1 MADRIK
7 DIVVGVVLALL
18 AYLKPI
24 EGELSSLMIVFTLN
38 FIFGYLSGMI
48 AKGEN
53 FELKKAVV
61 CIGHATVFFVLC
73 AAVYAIGRFKG
84 QMEGSVQCV
93 SFISY
98 LVLWFYGCN
107 ILKNLKQIFKKG
119 TPSLVCSEF
128 PLLSHALQIYRE
140 DSIFV
145 RLSKLH
151 RKGGKD
157 MMLAIIMVAAII
169 VSIIVFGCIIQRNDY
184 SEEEK

>member
-7 DIVVGVVLALL
+7 DIIVGVVLAIL

-24 EGELSSLMIVFTLN
+24 EGELLSLMIVFVLN
-38 FIFGYLSGMI
+38 FVFGYLSGMI

-73 AAVYAIGRFKG
+73 AAIYVIGRLKG

-119 TPSLVCSEF
+119 TPPWYVVSFLYYLMRFKFIEKI
-128 PLLSHALQIYRE
+128 PYLS
-140 DSIFV
+140 
-145 RLSKLH
+145 
-151 RKGGKD
+151 
-157 MMLAIIMVAAII
+157 
-169 VSIIVFGCIIQRNDY
+169 DY
-184 SEEEK
+184 LNYEEKEGKV

>member
-73 AAVYAIGRFKG
+73 AAVYVIGRFKG

-107 ILKNLKQIFKKG
+107 ILKNLKLIFKKG
-119 TPSLVCSEF
+119 TPPWYVVSFLYYLMRFRFIDKIPYLSEY
-128 PLLSHALQIYRE
+128 LNYAE
-140 DSIFV
+140 
-145 RLSKLH
+145 K
-151 RKGGKD
+151 
-157 MMLAIIMVAAII
+157 
-169 VSIIVFGCIIQRNDY
+169 
-184 SEEEK
+184 EE

>member
-73 AAVYAIGRFKG
+73 AAVYVIGRFKG

-107 ILKNLKQIFKKG
+107 ILKNLKLIFKKG
-119 TPSLVCSEF
+119 TPPWYVVSFLYYLMRFRFIDKIPYLSEY
-128 PLLSHALQIYRE
+128 LNYAE
-140 DSIFV
+140 
-145 RLSKLH
+145 
-151 RKGGKD
+151 
-157 MMLAIIMVAAII
+157 
-169 VSIIVFGCIIQRNDY
+169 N
-184 SEEEK
+184 EE

>member
-1 MADRIK
+1 MADKVK
-7 DIVVGVVLALL
+7 DIIIGVVLAIL

-24 EGELSSLMIVFTLN
+24 EGELSSLMIVFVLN

-84 QMEGSVQCV
+84 QMTGSVQCV

-107 ILKNLKQIFKKG
+107 ILKNLKLIFRKD
-119 TPSLVCSEF
+119 TP
-128 PLLSHALQIYRE
+128 PWY
-140 DSIFV
+140 
-145 RLSKLH
+145 
-151 RKGGKD
+151 
-157 MMLAIIMVAAII
+157 I
-169 VSIIVFGCIIQRNDY
+169 VSFLYYLMRFKFIEKIPYLTAYFNY
-184 SEEEK
+184 AEKEEKV

>member
-1 MADRIK
+1 MADKIK
-7 DIVVGVVLALL
+7 DIIIGVVLAIL

-24 EGELSSLMIVFTLN
+24 EGELSSLMIVFVLN

-84 QMEGSVQCV
+84 QMTGSVQCV

-107 ILKNLKQIFKKG
+107 ILKNLKLIFRKD
-119 TPSLVCSEF
+119 TPPWYV
-128 PLLSHALQIYRE
+128 
-140 DSIFV
+140 
-145 RLSKLH
+145 
-151 RKGGKD
+151 
-157 MMLAIIMVAAII
+157 
-169 VSIIVFGCIIQRNDY
+169 VSFLYYLMRFKFIEKIPYLTAYFNY
-184 SEEEK
+184 AEKEEKV

>member
-1 MADRIK
+1 MAGRIK
-7 DIVVGVVLALL
+7 DIIVGVVLAIL

-24 EGELSSLMIVFTLN
+24 EGELSSLMIVFVLN
-38 FIFGYLSGMI
+38 FVFGYLSGMI

-73 AAVYAIGRFKG
+73 AAIYVIGRLKG

-119 TPSLVCSEF
+119 TPPWYVVSFLYYLMRFKFIEKI
-128 PLLSHALQIYRE
+128 PYLS
-140 DSIFV
+140 
-145 RLSKLH
+145 
-151 RKGGKD
+151 
-157 MMLAIIMVAAII
+157 
-169 VSIIVFGCIIQRNDY
+169 DY
-184 SEEEK
+184 LNYEEKEGKV

>member
-7 DIVVGVVLALL
+7 DIIVGVVLAIL

-24 EGELSSLMIVFTLN
+24 EGELSSLMIVFVLN
-38 FIFGYLSGMI
+38 FVFGYLSGMI

-73 AAVYAIGRFKG
+73 AAIYVIGRLKG

-119 TPSLVCSEF
+119 TPPWYVVSFLYYLMRFKFIEKI
-128 PLLSHALQIYRE
+128 PYLS
-140 DSIFV
+140 
-145 RLSKLH
+145 
-151 RKGGKD
+151 
-157 MMLAIIMVAAII
+157 
-169 VSIIVFGCIIQRNDY
+169 DY
-184 SEEEK
+184 LNYEEKDGKV

>member
-7 DIVVGVVLALL
+7 DIIVGVVLAIL

-24 EGELSSLMIVFTLN
+24 EGELSSLMIVFVLN
-38 FIFGYLSGMI
+38 FVFGYLSGMI

-73 AAVYAIGRFKG
+73 AAIYVIGRLKG

-119 TPSLVCSEF
+119 TPPWYVVSFLYYLMRFKFIEKI
-128 PLLSHALQIYRE
+128 PYLS
-140 DSIFV
+140 
-145 RLSKLH
+145 
-151 RKGGKD
+151 
-157 MMLAIIMVAAII
+157 
-169 VSIIVFGCIIQRNDY
+169 DY
-184 SEEEK
+184 LNYEEKEGKI

>member
-1 MADRIK
+1 MADKVK
-7 DIVVGVVLALL
+7 DIIIGIVLAIL

-24 EGELSSLMIVFTLN
+24 EGELSSLMIVFVLN

-84 QMEGSVQCV
+84 QMTGSVQCV

-107 ILKNLKQIFKKG
+107 ILKNLKLIFRKD
-119 TPSLVCSEF
+119 TPPWYV
-128 PLLSHALQIYRE
+128 
-140 DSIFV
+140 
-145 RLSKLH
+145 
-151 RKGGKD
+151 
-157 MMLAIIMVAAII
+157 
-169 VSIIVFGCIIQRNDY
+169 VSFLYYLMRFKFIEKIPYLTAYFNY
-184 SEEEK
+184 AEKEEKV

>member
-7 DIVVGVVLALL
+7 DIIVGVVLAIL

-24 EGELSSLMIVFTLN
+24 EGELSSLMIVFVLN
-38 FIFGYLSGMI
+38 FVFGYLSGMI

-73 AAVYAIGRFKG
+73 AAIYVIGRLKG

-107 ILKNLKQIFKKG
+107 ILKNLKLIFKKG
-119 TPSLVCSEF
+119 TPPWYVVSFLYYLMRFRFIDKIPYLSEY
-128 PLLSHALQIYRE
+128 LNYAE
-140 DSIFV
+140 
-145 RLSKLH
+145 K
-151 RKGGKD
+151 
-157 MMLAIIMVAAII
+157 
-169 VSIIVFGCIIQRNDY
+169 
-184 SEEEK
+184 EEKV

>member
-1 MADRIK
+1 MIKYFVVYLQRYCLIINSYSMADRIK

-119 TPSLVCSEF
+119 TPPWYVVSFLYYLMRFKFIEKI
-128 PLLSHALQIYRE
+128 PYLS
-140 DSIFV
+140 
-145 RLSKLH
+145 
-151 RKGGKD
+151 
-157 MMLAIIMVAAII
+157 
-169 VSIIVFGCIIQRNDY
+169 DY
-184 SEEEK
+184 LNYTEKEEKI

>member
-7 DIVVGVVLALL
+7 DIIVGIVLAIL

-24 EGELSSLMIVFTLN
+24 EGELSSLMIVFVLN
-38 FIFGYLSGMI
+38 FVFGYLSGMI

-73 AAVYAIGRFKG
+73 AAIYVIGRLKG

-107 ILKNLKQIFKKG
+107 ILKNLKQIFRKG
-119 TPSLVCSEF
+119 TPPWYVVSFLYYLMRFKFIEKI
-128 PLLSHALQIYRE
+128 PYLSDYLNYE
-140 DSIFV
+140 E
-145 RLSKLH
+145 
-151 RKGGKD
+151 KGGK
-157 MMLAIIMVAAII
+157 V
-169 VSIIVFGCIIQRNDY
+169 
-184 SEEEK
+184 

>member
-61 CIGHATVFFVLC
+61 
-73 AAVYAIGRFKG
+73 
-84 QMEGSVQCV
+84 
-93 SFISY
+93 
-98 LVLWFYGCN
+98 
-107 ILKNLKQIFKKG
+107 
-119 TPSLVCSEF
+119 
-128 PLLSHALQIYRE
+128 
-140 DSIFV
+140 
-145 RLSKLH
+145 
-151 RKGGKD
+151 
-157 MMLAIIMVAAII
+157 
-169 VSIIVFGCIIQRNDY
+169 
-184 SEEEK
+184 

>member
-61 CIGHATVFFVLC
+61 CIGHATVFFV
-73 AAVYAIGRFKG
+73 F
-84 QMEGSVQCV
+84 VQQYMQ
-93 SFISY
+93 SGDSKDK
-98 LVLWFYGCN
+98 WKARSN
-107 ILKNLKQIFKKG
+107 A
-119 TPSLVCSEF
+119 F
-128 PLLSHALQIYRE
+128 PLSRT
-140 DSIFV
+140 
-145 RLSKLH
+145 
-151 RKGGKD
+151 
-157 MMLAIIMVAAII
+157 
-169 VSIIVFGCIIQRNDY
+169 
-184 SEEEK
+184 

>member
-1 MADRIK
+1 MVDKLRDVI
-7 DIVVGVVLALL
+7 IGVFFAIL

-24 EGELSSLMIVFTLN
+24 EGELSSLMIVFALN

-73 AAVYAIGRFKG
+73 AAVYAIGRLKG
-84 QMEGSVQCV
+84 RMEGSVQCV

-107 ILKNLKQIFKKG
+107 ILKNLKQIFKKD
-119 TPSLVCSEF
+119 TPPWYVVSFIYYLMRFKFIEKI
-128 PLLSHALQIYRE
+128 PYLS
-140 DSIFV
+140 
-145 RLSKLH
+145 
-151 RKGGKD
+151 
-157 MMLAIIMVAAII
+157 
-169 VSIIVFGCIIQRNDY
+169 DY
-184 SEEEK
+184 LNYVEKEEK

>member
-7 DIVVGVVLALL
+7 DIIVGVVLAIL

-24 EGELSSLMIVFTLN
+24 EGELSSLMIVFVLN
-38 FIFGYLSGMI
+38 FVFGYLSGMI

-73 AAVYAIGRFKG
+73 AAIYVIGRLKG

-119 TPSLVCSEF
+119 TPPWYVVSFLYYLMRFKFIEKI
-128 PLLSHALQIYRE
+128 PYLS
-140 DSIFV
+140 
-145 RLSKLH
+145 
-151 RKGGKD
+151 
-157 MMLAIIMVAAII
+157 
-169 VSIIVFGCIIQRNDY
+169 DY
-184 SEEEK
+184 LNYEEKEGKV

>member
-1 MADRIK
+1 MIKYFVVYLQRYCLIINSYSMADRIK

-107 ILKNLKQIFKKG
+107 ILKNLKQIFRKG
-119 TPSLVCSEF
+119 TPPWYVVSFLYYLMRFKFIEKI
-128 PLLSHALQIYRE
+128 PYLS
-140 DSIFV
+140 
-145 RLSKLH
+145 
-151 RKGGKD
+151 
-157 MMLAIIMVAAII
+157 
-169 VSIIVFGCIIQRNDY
+169 DY
-184 SEEEK
+184 LNYTEKEEKI

>member
-1 MADRIK
+1 MADKVK
-7 DIVVGVVLALL
+7 DIIIGVVLAIL

-24 EGELSSLMIVFTLN
+24 EGELSSLMIVFVLN

-84 QMEGSVQCV
+84 QMTGSVQCV

-107 ILKNLKQIFKKG
+107 ILKNLKLIFRKD
-119 TPSLVCSEF
+119 TPPWYV
-128 PLLSHALQIYRE
+128 
-140 DSIFV
+140 
-145 RLSKLH
+145 
-151 RKGGKD
+151 
-157 MMLAIIMVAAII
+157 
-169 VSIIVFGCIIQRNDY
+169 VSFLYYLMRFKFIEKIPYLTAYFNY
-184 SEEEK
+184 AEKEEKV

>member
-84 QMEGSVQCV
+84 QDGRLCSMR
-93 SFISY
+93 FLY
-98 LVLWFYGCN
+98 LVFSSVVLWM
-107 ILKNLKQIFKKG
+107 Q
-119 TPSLVCSEF
+119 
-128 PLLSHALQIYRE
+128 
-140 DSIFV
+140 
-145 RLSKLH
+145 
-151 RKGGKD
+151 
-157 MMLAIIMVAAII
+157 
-169 VSIIVFGCIIQRNDY
+169 Y
-184 SEEEK
+184 S

>member
-7 DIVVGVVLALL
+7 DIIVGVVLAIL

-24 EGELSSLMIVFTLN
+24 EGELSSLMIVFVLN
-38 FIFGYLSGMI
+38 FVFGYLSGMI

-73 AAVYAIGRFKG
+73 AAIYVIGRLKG

-119 TPSLVCSEF
+119 TPPWYVVSFLYYLMRFKFIEKI
-128 PLLSHALQIYRE
+128 PYLS
-140 DSIFV
+140 
-145 RLSKLH
+145 
-151 RKGGKD
+151 
-157 MMLAIIMVAAII
+157 
-169 VSIIVFGCIIQRNDY
+169 DY
-184 SEEEK
+184 LNYEEKGEKV

>member
-7 DIVVGVVLALL
+7 DIIVGVVPAIL

-24 EGELSSLMIVFTLN
+24 EGELSSLMIVFVLN
-38 FIFGYLSGMI
+38 FVFGYLSGMI

-73 AAVYAIGRFKG
+73 AAIYVIGRLKG

-119 TPSLVCSEF
+119 TPPWYVVSFLYYLMRFKFIEKI
-128 PLLSHALQIYRE
+128 PYLS
-140 DSIFV
+140 
-145 RLSKLH
+145 
-151 RKGGKD
+151 
-157 MMLAIIMVAAII
+157 
-169 VSIIVFGCIIQRNDY
+169 DY
-184 SEEEK
+184 LNYEEKEGKV

>member
-1 MADRIK
+1 MIKYFVVYLQRYCLIINSYSMADRIK

-48 AKGEN
+48 AKREN

-107 ILKNLKQIFKKG
+107 ILKNLKQIFRKG
-119 TPSLVCSEF
+119 TPPWYVVSFLYYLMRFKFIEKI
-128 PLLSHALQIYRE
+128 PYLS
-140 DSIFV
+140 
-145 RLSKLH
+145 
-151 RKGGKD
+151 
-157 MMLAIIMVAAII
+157 
-169 VSIIVFGCIIQRNDY
+169 DY
-184 SEEEK
+184 LNYTEKEEKI